1 MLGKIEA
8 RRRRGQQR
16 MRWLDGI
23 TDSLSLSKVW
33 DLMLDRQAWCALV
46 HGVAKSRTLL
56 SLKNTLP
63 WRGWGGRQPCRA
75 SPMCP
80 AWGSCVVAAG
90 WCDSGISW
98 VSAVIAILSTLHTLV
113 YGRHASKT
121 DSNTNFSN
129 TNFRNTNEASRHFFP
144 GGHFSCFLKE
154 RSVMAQP
161 L

>member
-1 MLGKIEA
+1 
-8 RRRRGQQR
+8 
-16 MRWLDGI
+16 
-23 TDSLSLSKVW
+23 
-33 DLMLDRQAWCALV
+33 
-46 HGVAKSRTLL
+46 
-56 SLKNTLP
+56 
-63 WRGWGGRQPCRA
+63 
-75 SPMCP
+75 MCP

-113 YGRHASKT
+113 HGRHASKA
-121 DSNTNFSN
+121 DSD

-154 RSVMAQP
+154 QSFMAQR